1 MTEAE
6 MEELRFLLIL
16 AKIKENDKVADV
28 LADTDKTGI
37 KWVNN

>member
-16 AKIKENDKVADV
+16 AKMKENAEK
-28 LADTDKTGI
+28 LANGK
-37 KWVNN
+37 

>member
-16 AKIKENDKVADV
+16 AKMKENAEKVYG
-28 LADTDKTGI
+28 K
-37 KWVNN
+37 